1 MLVLAETDW
10 ASRTETPLYGLP
22 NASNGTL
29 VVAGTEAPFWG
40 QLIDMVAEPD
50 LPELARVYGNG
61 DDGAIRLGPFFD
73 LVAVHEVAHIFHEGS
88 QHCPTG
94 RPSGKSRTTS
104 DKVSY
109 VCKVIS
115 A

>member
-22 NASNGTL
+22 NASDGTL

-61 DDGAIRLGPFFD
+61 DDGAMRLAPFFD
-73 LVAVHEVAHIFHEGS
+73 LVAVMRS
-88 QHCPTG
+88 P
-94 RPSGKSRTTS
+94 
-104 DKVSY
+104 
-109 VCKVIS
+109 IS
-115 A
+115 STRAASTVPLGGPRANVDYFR